1 MTRRDKR
8 ARAKALARSF
18 CLSATALGLLSAF
31 SLVSVPFAR
40 AADDDLAATCARVG
54 DDDALRDYQPSLKA
68 GAAKIFKT
76 MFPGANSP
84 PDEAMLRAQ
93 AKFRCMD
100 GKVYACF
107 IGANLPCGK
116 LNTSR
121 HNAGAEAYCRTDP
134 EADFIPMAATGHD
147 FDLFLSLPGR
157 KARGGAHL
165 VRARPARLR
174 QEFLA
179 AAAAGALKAIL
190 RHMILSQARLF
201 LRIMSWRAR
210 PCVLPP
216 SDLRRYAPPHE
227 TRGVRARPHIPT
239 RPGSRDRAVLLDTL
253 RSLRRSAGP
262 Y

>member
-1 MTRRDKR
+1 VTRRDKR

-18 CLSATALGLLSAF
+18 CLSATALGFLSAF
-31 SLVSVPFAR
+31 SLMSVPFAS
-40 AADDDLAATCARVG
+40 AADDDLAATCTRVG
-54 DDDALRDYQPSLKA
+54 DDDTLRDYQPSLKA

-134 EADFIPMAATGHD
+134 EADFVPLAATGHD
-147 FDLFLSLPGR
+147 SIYSYR
-157 KARGGAHL
+157 CRGGKPEVAHTSYEL
-165 VRARPARLR
+165 DRRGFAKSLWLP
-174 QEFLA
+174 
-179 AAAAGALKAIL
+179 
-190 RHMILSQARLF
+190 
-201 LRIMSWRAR
+201 
-210 PCVLPP
+210 LPP
-216 SDLRRYAPPHE
+216 AP
-227 TRGVRARPHIPT
+227 
-239 RPGSRDRAVLLDTL
+239 
-253 RSLRRSAGP
+253 
-262 Y
+262 